1 MDLSERTALVEN
13 NAEEI
18 VTLEELKNLL
28 ETNEHPTAYVGFE
41 PSGFVHIGFLVCAN
55 KIKDLIKAGFDV
67 TILLADWHAFIN
79 DKLGG
84 NIENIRKCGKYM
96 QDCFSSLGIDAK
108 IVYASDLIDK
118 RDYWEKVIRIAKNSS
133 LARIKRAMTIMGRK
147 ESDAETDSSKLMYPS
162 MQAADIFELNV
173 DVALGGMDQRKA
185 HMLARDVSEKLGW
198 KKPIA
203 IHTSLL
209 GSLTGSERMESK
221 MSKSSPE
228 SCVFIHDSEEDV
240 KRKVKNAYCP
250 METAG
255 NPVIDICKYIIFREH
270 ETIRI
275 ERPEKYGG
283 NLNLTETELLKIY
296 PKELHPADLKSA
308 VSKHLIEILKPVREY
323 FKKNP
328 ENLEIIKGFMITI

>member
-1 MDLSERTALVEN
+1 MDLNERVALIEN

-18 VTLEELKNLL
+18 ITLEELKVLL

-41 PSGFVHIGFLVCAN
+41 PSGFIHIGFLVCAN

-118 RDYWEKVIRIAKNSS
+118 KDYWEKVIRIAKNSS
-133 LARIKRAMTIMGRK
+133 LARIRRAMTIMGRK

-203 IHTSLL
+203 IHTPLL
-209 GSLTGSERMESK
+209 GSLTGNERMESK

-228 SCVFIHDSEEDV
+228 SCVFIHDSEEDI
-240 KRKVKNAYCP
+240 KRKIKNAYCP
-250 METAG
+250 MEIEG
-255 NPVIDICKYIIFREH
+255 NPIIDICKYIIFREH
-270 ETIRI
+270 ETITI

-283 NLNLTETELLKIY
+283 NLNLTYQDLLKIY

-328 ENLEIIKGFMITI
+328 ENLEAIKGFTITR

>member
-84 NIENIRKCGKYM
+84 SMENIRKCGKYM
-96 QDCFSSLGIDAK
+96 QDCFSSLDVNVK
-108 IVYASDLIDK
+108 FVYASDLIDK
-118 RDYWEKVIRIAKNSS
+118 KDYWEKVIRIAKNSS

-162 MQAADIFELNV
+162 MQAADIFELNA

-185 HMLARDVSEKLGW
+185 HMLARDISEKLGW

-203 IHTSLL
+203 VHTPLL

-221 MSKSSPE
+221 MSKSSPG
-228 SCVFIHDSEEDV
+228 SCVFIHDSEEDI
-240 KRKVKNAYCP
+240 KRKIKNAYCP
-250 METAG
+250 MEIEG
-255 NPVIDICKYIIFREH
+255 NPVIDICKYIVFREH
-270 ETIRI
+270 ESMTI
-275 ERPEKYGG
+275 ERPGKYGG
-283 NLNLTETELLKIY
+283 NLNLTYDELLKVY
-296 PKELHPADLKSA
+296 SKELHPADLKNA
-308 VSKHLIEILKPVREY
+308 VSRYLIEILKPVREY

-328 ENLEIIKGFMITI
+328 ENLEIIKEFTITK

>member
-1 MDLSERTALVEN
+1 MDLDERVETVKN

-18 VTLEELKNLL
+18 VTLEELKVLL
-28 ETNEHPTAYVGFE
+28 ETNKHPTAYVGFE
-41 PSGFVHIGFLVCAN
+41 PSGFIHIGFLVCAN

-79 DKLGG
+79 DKLDG
-84 NIENIRKCGKYM
+84 NMENIRLCGKYM
-96 QDCFSSLGIDAK
+96 EDCFSSLGINARF
-108 IVYASDLIDK
+108 VYASELIDK
-118 RDYWEKVIRIAKNSS
+118 KEYWEKVIRIAKNSS
-133 LARIKRAMTIMGRK
+133 LARVKRAMTIMGRK
-147 ESDAETDSSKLMYPS
+147 ESDIETDSSKLMYPS

-209 GSLTGSERMESK
+209 GSLTGTERMESK

-228 SCVFIHDSEEDV
+228 SCVFIHDSEEDI
-240 KRKVKNAYCP
+240 KRKIKNAYCP
-250 METAG
+250 MEIEN
-255 NPVIDICKYIIFREH
+255 NPVIDICRHIIFREH
-270 ETIRI
+270 RTITI

-283 NLNLTETELLKIY
+283 NLNLTYPELLKVY

-308 VSKHLIEILKPVREY
+308 VSKHLIQILEPVREY
-323 FKKNP
+323 FKSNP
-328 ENLEIIKGFMITI
+328 ENLEMIKGFTVTR

>member
-1 MDLSERTALVEN
+1 MDLNKRVALVEN

-18 VTLEELKNLL
+18 VTLEELKALL
-28 ETNEHPTAYVGFE
+28 ETNEHPAAYVGFE
-41 PSGFVHIGFLVCAN
+41 PSGLVHIGFLICAN
-55 KIKDLIKAGFDV
+55 KIKDLVKAGFDV

-84 NIENIRKCGKYM
+84 SMENIRKCGEYM
-96 QDCFSSLGIDAK
+96 QDCFSSLGIEAK
-108 IVYASDLIDK
+108 FVYTSDLIDK
-118 RDYWEKVIRIAKNSS
+118 KDYWEKVIRIAKNSS
-133 LARIKRAMTIMGRK
+133 IARIKRAMTIMGRK

-162 MQAADIFELNV
+162 MQAADIFELDV

-203 IHTSLL
+203 VHTPLL

-228 SCVFIHDSEEDV
+228 SCIFIHDSENDI
-240 KRKVKNAYCP
+240 KRKIGDAYCP

-255 NPVIDICKYIIFREH
+255 NPVIDICKYIVFREH
-270 ETIRI
+270 ESMTI
-275 ERPEKYGG
+275 ERPGKYGG
-283 NLNLTETELLKIY
+283 NLSLTHNELLKVY
-296 PKELHPADLKSA
+296 PKGLHPADLKNA

-323 FKKNP
+323 FENNP
-328 ENLEIIKGFMITI
+328 RNLETIRNLTITR

>member
-1 MDLSERTALVEN
+1 MDERIEIIKN

-18 VTLEELKNLL
+18 VTLEELKVLL
-28 ETNEHPTAYVGFE
+28 ETNEHPTAYAGFE
-41 PSGFVHIGFLVCAN
+41 PSGFIHIGFLVCAN
-55 KIKDLIKAGFDV
+55 KIKDLIKADFGV

-84 NIENIRKCGKYM
+84 SMENIRKCGKYM
-96 QDCFSSLGIDAK
+96 EDCFLSLGVNAK
-108 IVYASDLIDK
+108 IVYASDLTDK
-118 RDYWEKVIRIAKNSS
+118 KDYWEKVIRIAKNSS
-133 LARIKRAMTIMGRK
+133 LARIRRAMTIMGRK

-209 GSLTGSERMESK
+209 GSLTGTERMESK

-228 SCVFIHDSEEDV
+228 SCVFIHDPEEDI
-240 KRKVKNAYCP
+240 KRKIKNAYCP
-250 METAG
+250 MEIEN
-255 NPVIDICKYIIFREH
+255 NPVIDICRHIIFREH
-270 ETIRI
+270 ETITI
-275 ERPEKYGG
+275 ERP
-283 NLNLTETELLKIY
+283 
-296 PKELHPADLKSA
+296 
-308 VSKHLIEILKPVREY
+308 
-323 FKKNP
+323 
-328 ENLEIIKGFMITI
+328 

>member
-1 MDLSERTALVEN
+1 MDLNERTALVEN

-28 ETNEHPTAYVGFE
+28 ETNEHPTAYAGFE
-41 PSGFVHIGFLVCAN
+41 PSGFIHIGFLVCAN

-96 QDCFSSLGIDAK
+96 QDCFSSLGVDAK
-108 IVYASDLIDK
+108 IVYASELIDK
-118 RDYWEKVIRIAKNSS
+118 KEYWEKVIRIAKNSS

-147 ESDAETDSSKLMYPS
+147 ESDAETDSSKLIYPS

-203 IHTSLL
+203 IHTPLL

-228 SCVFIHDSEEDV
+228 SCVFIHDSEEEI
-240 KRKVKNAYCP
+240 KRKISHAYCP

-270 ETIRI
+270 ETITI

-283 NLNLTETELLKIY
+283 NLNLTYPDLLKIY

-308 VSKHLIEILKPVREY
+308 VSKHLIQILEPVREH
-323 FKKNP
+323 FKNNP
-328 ENLEIIKGFMITI
+328 ENFEIIKGFTITR

>member
-1 MDLSERTALVEN
+1 MDLNERVALVKN

-18 VTLEELKNLL
+18 VTLEELKVLL
-28 ETNEHPTAYVGFE
+28 ETNEHPAAYVGFE

-55 KIKDLIKAGFDV
+55 KIKDLVKAGFDV

-84 NIENIRKCGKYM
+84 SMENIRKCGKYM
-96 QDCFSSLGIDAK
+96 QDCFSSLGVNAK
-108 IVYASDLIDK
+108 FVYASDLIDK
-118 RDYWEKVIRIAKNSS
+118 KEYWEKVIRIAKNSS
-133 LARIKRAMTIMGRK
+133 LARIRRAMTIMGRK

-173 DVALGGMDQRKA
+173 DAALGGMDQRKA

-209 GSLTGSERMESK
+209 GSLTGTERMESK

-228 SCVFIHDSEEDV
+228 SCVFIHDSENDI
-240 KRKVKNAYCP
+240 KRKIGEAYCP

-255 NPVIDICKYIIFREH
+255 NPVIDICKHIVFREH
-270 ETIRI
+270 ETIII

-283 NLNLTETELLKIY
+283 NLSLTYDELLKVY
-296 PKELHPADLKSA
+296 PKELHPADLKNA
-308 VSKHLIEILKPVREY
+308 VSKHLIQILEPVREY

-328 ENLEIIKGFMITI
+328 GNLEMIKGFTITR

>member
-1 MDLSERTALVEN
+1 MDLNERTALVEN

-41 PSGFVHIGFLVCAN
+41 PSGFIHIGFLVCAN

-96 QDCFSSLGIDAK
+96 QDCFSSLGVDAK
-108 IVYASDLIDK
+108 IVYASDIIDK
-118 RDYWEKVIRIAKNSS
+118 KDYWEKVIRIAKNSS
-133 LARIKRAMTIMGRK
+133 LARIRRAMTIMGRK

-162 MQAADIFELNV
+162 MQVADIFELNV

-270 ETIRI
+270 RTITI

-296 PKELHPADLKSA
+296 PKELHPADLKNA
-308 VSKHLIEILKPVREY
+308 VSKHLIEILKPVREH
-323 FKKNP
+323 FKNNP
-328 ENLEIIKGFMITI
+328 ENLEITKGFTITR

>member
-1 MDLSERTALVEN
+1 MDLNERIEIIKN

-18 VTLEELKNLL
+18 VTLEELKVLL
-28 ETNEHPTAYVGFE
+28 ETNEHPKAYVGFE

-79 DKLGG
+79 DKLDGSM
-84 NIENIRKCGKYM
+84 ENIRKCGKYM
-96 QDCFSSLGIDAK
+96 EDCFLSLGVNAK

-118 RDYWEKVIRIAKNSS
+118 KEYWEKVIRIAKNSS
-133 LARIKRAMTIMGRK
+133 LARIRRAMTIMGRK
-147 ESDAETDSSKLMYPS
+147 ESEAETDSSKLIYPS

-203 IHTSLL
+203 VHTSLL
-209 GSLTGSERMESK
+209 GSLTGAERMESK

-228 SCVFIHDSEEDV
+228 SCVFIHDSEEDI
-240 KRKVKNAYCP
+240 KRKIKNAYCP
-250 METAG
+250 METEG
-255 NPVIDICKYIIFREH
+255 NPVIDICKHIIFREH
-270 ETIRI
+270 ETITI

-283 NLNLTETELLKIY
+283 NLNLTETELLKVY

-308 VSKHLIEILKPVREY
+308 VSKHLIQILEPVREY
-323 FKKNP
+323 FRKNP
-328 ENLEIIKGFMITI
+328 ENLETVKKFTITR

>member
-1 MDLSERTALVEN
+1 MDLNERIEIIKN

-18 VTLEELKNLL
+18 VTLEELKVLL
-28 ETNEHPTAYVGFE
+28 ETNECPAAYAGFE
-41 PSGFVHIGFLVCAN
+41 PSGFIHIGFLVCAN

-84 NIENIRKCGKYM
+84 NMENIRLCGEYM
-96 QDCFSSLGIDAK
+96 EDCFSSLGINAGF
-108 IVYASDLIDK
+108 VYASELIDK
-118 RDYWEKVIRIAKNSS
+118 KGYWEKVIRIAKNSS
-133 LARIKRAMTIMGRK
+133 LARVKRAMTIMGRK
-147 ESDAETDSSKLMYPS
+147 ESEAETDSSKLMYPS

-209 GSLTGSERMESK
+209 GSLTGTERMESK

-228 SCVFIHDSEEDV
+228 SCVFIHDPEDDI
-240 KRKVKNAYCP
+240 KRKIKNAYCP
-250 METAG
+250 MEIEN
-255 NPVIDICKYIIFREH
+255 NPVIDICRHIIFREH
-270 ETIRI
+270 ETITI

-283 NLNLTETELLKIY
+283 NLEITYTELLKIY

-308 VSKHLIEILKPVREY
+308 VSKHLIQILEPVREY
-323 FKKNP
+323 FRNKP
-328 ENLEIIKGFMITI
+328 ENLETIKGFTVTR